1 MLWPRLGAA
10 LDRGFES
17 LRLSVLLFF
26 FVLERLLLFCFLFR
40 PSLVLFIYLFIYCNL
55 LILEVIC
62 FLQNARITMRGLSY
76 PS

>member
-26 FVLERLLLFCFLFR
+26 FVLERLLLFAFYSVPLWYF
-40 PSLVLFIYLFIYCNL
+40 LFIYLFIA
-55 LILEVIC
+55 IS
-62 FLQNARITMRGLSY
+62 LSWK
-76 PS
+76 